1 MHAGYRSG
9 FALFVAATVAAC
21 GAPPSASSEGAA
33 AVVADA
39 ARCAALRDLPNLTI
53 TMAKIVAADADT
65 PSYCYVRG
73 AIPPGIAYHVQ
84 LPLAA
89 NWNGRFLKY
98 GDGTKDGDLDY
109 ADHRLAEGYAVANS
123 NMGHDAGAE
132 PGAWFAFDNRQ
143 AEIDFGY
150 RAVHLTAN
158 AGKAIVAAYYE
169 RPAAR
174 SYFEGCSTG
183 GREGLIEA
191 QRFPNDFDGIVAGAP
206 VFRYA
211 ELNAGHTWLLQRVF
225 RNNYAGNL
233 AFDADGDG
241 TPESLRKLDVLAD
254 AVLARCD
261 ANDGIEDGVIDEP
274 LTCDFD
280 PKRDLAGSMCANDV
294 PLRGLPRGVDADA
307 CFTTAQLQTIVDF
320 YRGPYDSAGT
330 SILKGR
336 AFGAERGWTEYL
348 PHAGNQMFPE
358 HLYNSRDHAAFLFYE
373 NDPGVP
379 VPRANDLTYVPDKT
393 ATPPEWA
400 WWEFDIDDLTAGK
413 ADLMKSLLNATD
425 PDLERFLT
433 RRDGKLILWH
443 GWNDAGA
450 PPAPTLDYYDEVVA
464 TTFGGDQTQA
474 RRHARL
480 FMFPGMGHCGG
491 GPGPNTWDPLAP
503 LVAWVENGTA
513 PDSVI
518 ARHSTDGRVD
528 DPRKSPKGDNER
540 IVCAYPQVARYSG
553 PTGGQNDS
561 ATWTQANFTCR

>member
-1 MHAGYRSG
+1 MHAGYKIAV
-9 FALFVAATVAAC
+9 ALTLAATMTGCETAPTATPNGAATVAA
-21 GAPPSASSEGAA
+21 
-33 AVVADA
+33 ADVIG
-39 ARCAALRDLPNLTI
+39 CEALRKLPNLDV
-53 TMAKIVAADADT
+53 TMAELVASDEDT

-73 AIPPGIAYHVQ
+73 RIAPGIVYHVQ
-84 LPLAA
+84 LPLPV

-109 ADHRLAEGYAVANS
+109 ADHRLAQGYAVANS

-143 AEIDFGY
+143 AVIDFGY

-158 AGKAIVAAYYE
+158 AAKTVVAAYYE

-191 QRFPNDFDGIVAGAP
+191 QRFPTDFDGIVAGAP
-206 VFRYA
+206 VFRYQ

-225 RNNYAGNL
+225 RNGHAGNL

-241 TPESLRKLDVLAD
+241 TPESLRKLEILAD

-261 ANDGIEDGVIDEP
+261 SNDGIEDGVIDEP
-274 LTCDFD
+274 LMCDFD
-280 PKRDLAGSMCANDV
+280 ARRDLAARMCAND
-294 PLRGLPRGVDADA
+294 VDADA
-307 CFTTAQLQTIVDF
+307 CFTTTQLQTIEDF

-330 SILKGR
+330 SVIKGR

-358 HLYNSRDHAAFLFYE
+358 HLYNARDHTAFLFYE

-379 VPRANDLTYVPDKT
+379 VPRANDLAYVPNKI

-413 ADLMKSLLNATD
+413 ADLMKSLMNATD
-425 PDLERFLT
+425 PDLGRFLT
-433 RRDGKLILWH
+433 GRGGKLILWH

-450 PPAPTLDYYDEVVA
+450 PPAPTQDYYDEVVA
-464 TTFGGDQTQA
+464 TTFGGDRAKA
-474 RRHARL
+474 REHTRL
-480 FMFPGMGHCGG
+480 FMVPGMGHCAG
-491 GPGPNTWDPLAP
+491 GPGPNIWDPLAP
-503 LVAWVENGTA
+503 LVEWVEKGTA
-513 PDSVI
+513 PGSVI
-518 ARHSTDGRVD
+518 ARHETDGRVD
-528 DPRKSPKGDNER
+528 DER
-540 IVCAYPQVARYSG
+540 PVCAYPQVARYSG
-553 PTGGQNDS
+553 PAGGANDPPNWV
-561 ATWTQANFTCR
+561 AANFTCAAE

>member
-1 MHAGYRSG
+1 MHANYRLAMS
-9 FALFVAATVAAC
+9 LTVAATLTAC
-21 GAPPSASSEGAA
+21 GAPPAASPQAPGDGAA
-33 AVVADA
+33 ANR
-39 ARCAALRDLPNLTI
+39 ARCEALRDLPNLTI
-53 TMAKIVAADADT
+53 TMAKIVAADGDT

-73 AIPPGIAYHVQ
+73 ALPPGIAYHVQ
-84 LPLAA
+84 LPLPAD
-89 NWNGRFLKY
+89 WNGRFLKF

-158 AGKAIVAAYYE
+158 AGKTLVAAYYE

-174 SYFEGCSTG
+174 AYFEGCSTG
-183 GREGLIEA
+183 GREGLMEA
-191 QRFPNDFDGIVAGAP
+191 QRFPDDFDGIVAGAP
-206 VFRYA
+206 VFRYE

-225 RNNYAGNL
+225 RNGYAGNL

-241 TPESLRKLDVLAD
+241 TPESLRKLEILAD

-261 ANDGIEDGVIDEP
+261 ANDRIEDGVIDEP
-274 LTCDFD
+274 LTCDFE
-280 PKRDLAGSMCANDV
+280 PRRDLAAHQCANDV
-294 PLRGLPRGVDADA
+294 DGDA
-307 CFTTAQLQTIVDF
+307 CFTAAQMQTIDDF

-330 SILKGR
+330 SIIKGR

-348 PHAGNQMFPE
+348 PHAGNRMFPE
-358 HLYNSRDHAAFLFYE
+358 HLYNSRDHTAFLFYE
-373 NDPGVP
+373 HDPGVP
-379 VPRANDLTYVPDKT
+379 VPRANDLSYVPNKT

-400 WWEFDIDDLTAGK
+400 WWQFDIDDLTAGK
-413 ADLMKSLLNATD
+413 ADLMKSLVNATE
-425 PDLERFLT
+425 PDLTRFLA

-450 PPAPTLDYYDEVVA
+450 PPEPTLDYYEEVVA
-464 TTFGGDQTQA
+464 ATFDGDAAKA
-474 RRHARL
+474 REHARL

-491 GPGPNTWDPLAP
+491 GPGPNTWDALGT

-513 PDSVI
+513 PEFVI
-518 ARHSTDGRVD
+518 ARHASDGRVD
-528 DPRKSPKGDNER
+528 DPWTSPKGDNER
-540 IVCAYPQVARYSG
+540 AVCAHPQVARYSG
-553 PTGGQNDS
+553 PAGGANDP
-561 ATWTQANFTCR
+561 ANWTAANFTCR